1 MEATFRVPGDTGK
14 GPLTLEN
21 PDIVLIPVSS
31 DTVHHQTQPGKVLW
45 GCVLATVLPRVGHLW
60 ARGLDHTHDT
70 HAEYQVLGGDSGV
83 TKMEGAVLRG
93 GEEGPGGRGR
103 RGTGLMFFL
112 LGVF

>member
-1 MEATFRVPGDTGK
+1 M
-14 GPLTLEN
+14 
-21 PDIVLIPVSS
+21 
-31 DTVHHQTQPGKVLW
+31 
-45 GCVLATVLPRVGHLW
+45 GHLW